1 MHDYL
6 NVRKEFKFISTK
18 QIKGDLIIFD
28 DYSTNFP
35 DIVRFVEQ
43 IREDKVYEIKIIS
56 STKDRSY
63 AILQKKYEN
72 SN

>member
-1 MHDYL
+1 ML
-6 NVRKEFKFISTK
+6 GENLSLFQRK